1 MPESTFH
8 AAIIAEA
15 VQSAQAQTEIIA
27 EAKSAAHA
35 AQEAQTHADFIET
48 AAHAAQAHAEFIAK
62 AAEAA
67 QAAQIQAEIIAD
79 SLKISELR
87 YRRLFETAPN
97 GILIL
102 DSETCEITDAN
113 PFMTE
118 LLGYSHKEF
127 LGKELWEIGLLQGK
141 EANQEAFQKLQKEG
155 HIRYEDL
162 PLQTRHGEHREIEF
176 VSSLYRQGRHT
187 LIQCNIR
194 DISERKAAEKEIA
207 AAAARNERIA
217 ETLQRSMLQEAPA
230 GKFPG
235 LVVETL
241 YMAAMDEAQVG
252 GDFFDAFA
260 LSAEK
265 VALVVGDVS
274 GKGLVAAGRTAE
286 VKYAFRAFVH
296 EYQSPEV
303 ALSHLNR
310 FICKTHLLDRD
321 NGETFIVLAV
331 AVVDTVTGEAAFSA
345 AGAEPT
351 FVLRADGAAE
361 PVEITGMP
369 LGIQP
374 NAEYTAK
381 SLRLASGETVLMA
394 TDGITEARR
403 GAELLGIRGMS
414 ALAEKAGS
422 NTSLAELSQ
431 AIYEGARSFAGEAL
445 RDDVCLLLARRQ

>member
-15 VQSAQAQTEIIA
+15 AQSVQAQTEIIA

-35 AQEAQTHADFIET
+35 AQEAQIHADFIET
-48 AAHAAQAHAEFIAK
+48 AAQAAQAHAEFIAK

-67 QAAQIQAEIIAD
+67 QAAQVQAEIIAD

-102 DSETCEITDAN
+102 DSKTCVITDAN

-118 LLGYSHKEF
+118 LLGYSHAEF
-127 LGKELWEIGLLQGK
+127 LGKALWEIGLLQGR
-141 EANQEAFQKLQKEG
+141 EVNEEAFRQLQKENR
-155 HIRYEDL
+155 IQYEGL
-162 PLQTRHGEHREIEF
+162 LLETRHGEQREIEF
-176 VSSLYRQGRHT
+176 VSNLYREGKHT

-194 DISERKAAEKEIA
+194 DISERKAAEKQIA

-235 LVVETL
+235 LIVETL
-241 YMAAMDEAQVG
+241 YMAALDEAQVG

-265 VALVVGDVS
+265 FALVVGDVS

-286 VKYAFRAFVH
+286 VKYALRAFID
-296 EYQSPEV
+296 E
-303 ALSHLNR
+303 
-310 FICKTHLLDRD
+310 
-321 NGETFIVLAV
+321 
-331 AVVDTVTGEAAFSA
+331 
-345 AGAEPT
+345 
-351 FVLRADGAAE
+351 
-361 PVEITGMP
+361 
-369 LGIQP
+369 
-374 NAEYTAK
+374 
-381 SLRLASGETVLMA
+381 
-394 TDGITEARR
+394 
-403 GAELLGIRGMS
+403 
-414 ALAEKAGS
+414 
-422 NTSLAELSQ
+422 
-431 AIYEGARSFAGEAL
+431 
-445 RDDVCLLLARRQ
+445 